1 MKSDLAIS
9 SFLII
14 GALINI
20 VTCQDCS
27 KEDHQRCIAFADP
40 LLKDPHLIFPDN
52 IRDIDIVC
60 RTWSNFVDCIKRYI
74 ARCFSKRR
82 IDQFNAAVEAPIT
95 SVHQMCSV
103 STYQAE
109 YLQYASCLKA
119 TVTDTQHCGD
129 EYSALVQEV
138 SKGEMARGTLCCTHH
153 HFRTCVIRETR
164 KRCDRDDSDGA
175 ASRYSRQILDRALN
189 FLQDQCQNYML
200 NHGDCYN
207 IATEN
212 SIELAVN
219 PTDEKSASR
228 SNFNNNRRPYYRTL
242 SPDTYA
248 GQSNNFHGGSN
259 GVVNNPS
266 SFRSTSRSFNDIS
279 KKELNNDEDS
289 TIVTPDAVPHSTS
302 EITEKVVTSELE
314 AKLVEKED
322 EASTIRHT
330 VEESAVVVTQ
340 RSPNY
345 GRGISWSSPQPKT
358 TTETPSWATSTWIA
372 SNQDSATESWYPA
385 AGSFGGNNIDEP
397 NQQGLK
403 NGQSPK
409 IMESPASKRLKMSN
423 NEMNEPTQKS
433 SNTTKTREINP
444 NCSYYDWHYNQ
455 PFYVDKTL
463 LIKELLKTPHLLI
476 SAPPRSGKTLNMDMA
491 RRFFEIEVDE
501 DGEAIDL
508 DVVEYK
514 CWLKIVETRSKNFK
528 LFKGKKILEEKEFVF
543 QHFGKYPTIHVD
555 FNNLDVPVQSMIYQ
569 NTMSIEDKRET
580 IRLLQNVTKELLKW
594 NESVARSL
602 SNACLKFSNI
612 ILQRANNVSHH
623 AFKDDKLFP
632 KFYSFEET
640 EVKYLLKKAGRLED
654 FNEIKE
660 KCNGYKTTLEDG
672 SHIELYNSWAVMNYL
687 KTGNFDVYWPASI
700 LDKIKQTVEHDK
712 IRPKIAKIM
721 SNDFYQE
728 YYRKWMEFSHIETL
742 SKILCRNEV
751 VKHVDADLFM
761 QFLTEQGFFRS
772 ICRNHSSLCLEIPN
786 RTVYSVFDE
795 ILGSIE
801 SINKYYNHSTEL
813 IEKLTDSFKD
823 LARLRNEEAVHAL
836 TESIVALFRSGK
848 TLKTRYE
855 LQSVLDAY
863 ILQKFQHVSAKCRT
877 SLHAKCDTV
886 LVIADLS
893 VMFIIEYKSD
903 HWDSN
908 NVNQHISDRGCD
920 TLAEGASLKEIF
932 PEDTPTVQ
940 NRIRLEIQI
949 DFPKI
954 SITYSF
960 NNMEPNT
967 VSKGG
972 RN

>member
-1 MKSDLAIS
+1 
-9 SFLII
+9 
-14 GALINI
+14 
-20 VTCQDCS
+20 
-27 KEDHQRCIAFADP
+27 
-40 LLKDPHLIFPDN
+40 
-52 IRDIDIVC
+52 
-60 RTWSNFVDCIKRYI
+60 
-74 ARCFSKRR
+74 
-82 IDQFNAAVEAPIT
+82 
-95 SVHQMCSV
+95 
-103 STYQAE
+103 
-109 YLQYASCLKA
+109 
-119 TVTDTQHCGD
+119 
-129 EYSALVQEV
+129 
-138 SKGEMARGTLCCTHH
+138 
-153 HFRTCVIRETR
+153 
-164 KRCDRDDSDGA
+164 
-175 ASRYSRQILDRALN
+175 
-189 FLQDQCQNYML
+189 
-200 NHGDCYN
+200 
-207 IATEN
+207 
-212 SIELAVN
+212 
-219 PTDEKSASR
+219 
-228 SNFNNNRRPYYRTL
+228 
-242 SPDTYA
+242 
-248 GQSNNFHGGSN
+248 
-259 GVVNNPS
+259 
-266 SFRSTSRSFNDIS
+266 
-279 KKELNNDEDS
+279 
-289 TIVTPDAVPHSTS
+289 
-302 EITEKVVTSELE
+302 
-314 AKLVEKED
+314 
-322 EASTIRHT
+322 
-330 VEESAVVVTQ
+330 
-340 RSPNY
+340 
-345 GRGISWSSPQPKT
+345 
-358 TTETPSWATSTWIA
+358 
-372 SNQDSATESWYPA
+372 
-385 AGSFGGNNIDEP
+385 
-397 NQQGLK
+397 
-403 NGQSPK
+403 
-409 IMESPASKRLKMSN
+409 MESPASKRLKMSN
-423 NEMNEPTQKS
+423 HETNEPTQTS

-514 CWLKIVETRSKNFK
+514 CWLKIVQTRSKNFK

-543 QHFGKYPTIHVD
+543 EHFGKYPTIHVD
-555 FNNLDVPVQSMIYQ
+555 FSELVGRNFKEVFIKFRKIINKAFRQHAYLEKRSYWNVFSGDKDLFMEYYDPVTCASLEKIIVETGLNTLASILDEYHGRTVYIFIDNLDVPVQSMIHQ
-569 NTMSIEDKRET
+569 NMMSIEDKRET
-580 IRLLQNVTKELLKW
+580 IRLLQNVTKDLLKG

-602 SNACLKFSNI
+602 SNACLKFSSV

-623 AFKDDKLFP
+623 AFKDDKFFP
-632 KFYSFEET
+632 KFYSFEEA

-660 KCNGYKTTLEDG
+660 KYNGYNTTLEDG